1 MRTETYC
8 SPTPDAKPRVCIRK
22 NEDSKNIADTGGT
35 APGACS
41 EITRIGAPSGQTNS
55 TETGTAPT
63 AILFHCHYTLEP
75 GCKKRSEI
83 ARCARPFPP
92 VVKTGRFVCTSNTKC
107 PSKHFSSLHPAISS
121 STYVRRSPIYL
132 LHALPAD
139 GARAM
144 ADEPSVHARLVEGV
158 RAAGQPPRCLTGHNV
173 LRQDEGR

>member
-121 STYVRRSPIYL
+121 STY
-132 LHALPAD
+132 
-139 GARAM
+139 
-144 ADEPSVHARLVEGV
+144 
-158 RAAGQPPRCLTGHNV
+158 AGRQYIFYTRCLQTGHEPWPTSH
-173 LRQDEGR
+173 LSTQGWWKA